1 MESQESWLHFWY
13 LAQGKNL
20 IQTALAFIFLL
31 LQQSAPETQF
41 SANPVIL
48 QKVISPK
55 PLIGW
60 WQVNTHWKD

>member
-1 MESQESWLHFWY
+1 LATFLVFSSGKESHPNGPSFY
-13 LAQGKNL
+13 FSFAAA
-20 IQTALAFIFLL
+20 IC
-31 LQQSAPETQF
+31 PETQF